1 MKIFATESDGD
12 SSHPVETVKSTGRTK
27 SGEMIQQAR
36 THVVQA
42 WAPDFRFQRSCER
55 LTMESHA
62 YPSHAV
68 DTENEGSLHCAAP

>member
-42 WAPDFRFQRSCER
+42 
-55 LTMESHA
+55 
-62 YPSHAV
+62 
-68 DTENEGSLHCAAP
+68 